1 MNATIRERRIRMATA
16 APTGT
21 ADGYDSPTHI
31 LQPAPASKP
40 AFPTALDTWSTPTM
54 NQTNSPAWVTFT
66 YVSFGAAALMTAIG
80 IWNLQAEL
88 WVKGYFAM
96 AIIYLIGTCFTLAKT
111 VRDEHEGKRLTN
123 RIEEAKAEKILMGI
137 DR

>member
-1 MNATIRERRIRMATA
+1 
-16 APTGT
+16 
-21 ADGYDSPTHI
+21 
-31 LQPAPASKP
+31 
-40 AFPTALDTWSTPTM
+40 M